1 MPHLPLKDLRV
12 VELASV
18 LAGPAV
24 GMFLAEQG
32 ATVLKIEN
40 KRQGGD
46 ITRFW
51 KLPQEDPQAK
61 VSAYFSAVNA
71 GKTHLFLDLSDQED
85 LMQVHRHL
93 EQADVLLMNFKPG
106 DDHKFGFDRAAITQ
120 RYPQLIVGVIVGF
133 ESAPQRVAYDVVVQ
147 AETGYMSM
155 NGLPETGPL
164 KMPVALMDLLAAH
177 QLKQG
182 ILLALYEREKTG
194 KGAWVSCSLEAAGIS
209 NLANQASNFLMTGV
223 VPRQMGSLH
232 PNIAPYGDTF
242 ICADGKSIV
251 LAVGS
256 DGQFYKLLE
265 VLGIAAYATDP
276 RLRTNAARVQNRSIL
291 QDILKQ
297 AFELQ
302 QRDAVL
308 QQLIDTDIPAGAV
321 RTVDEVFQSP
331 KGKSLIWATE
341 IEGVAT
347 QRVRTSGFT
356 IQYNDSNTPPFPPN
370 HE

>member
-1 MPHLPLKDLRV
+1 MAHLPLQGIRV

-32 ATVLKIEN
+32 AEVLKIEN

-71 GKTHLFLDLSDQED
+71 GKHHLFLDLSNPDD
-85 LMQVHRHL
+85 RAQVHQQL
-93 EQADVLLMNFKPG
+93 TEADVLLMNFKPG
-106 DDHKFGFDRAAITQ
+106 DDLKFGFDRATITQ
-120 RYPQLIVGVIVGF
+120 LYPQLIVGVIVGF
-133 ESAPQRVAYDVVVQ
+133 ESEPERVAYDVVVQ

-182 ILLALYEREKTG
+182 ILLALLERTITG
-194 KGAWVSCSLEAAGIS
+194 QGAWVSCSLEAAGIS
-209 NLANQASNFLMTGV
+209 NLANQASNFLMTGA
-223 VPRQMGSLH
+223 VPQQMGSLH

-242 ICADGKSIV
+242 FCADGKALV

-256 DGQFYKLLE
+256 DAQFAKMMHLLE
-265 VLGIAAYATDP
+265 LAHHTTDN
-276 RLRTNAARVQNRSIL
+276 RLTTNAARVKNRNLLQEIL
-291 QDILKQ
+291 QT
-297 AFELQ
+297 AFARH
-302 QRDAVL
+302 QRDEILSQMIAA
-308 QQLIDTDIPAGAV
+308 DIPAGAI
-321 RTVDEVFQSP
+321 RTLDEVFQTP
-331 KGKSLIWATE
+331 KGKSLIWETE
-341 IEGVAT
+341 MEGIKT
-347 QRVRTSGFT
+347 RRVRTSGFQ
-356 IQYNDSNTPPFPPN
+356 IQSNSTL
-370 HE
+370 